1 MNSGKASNIKFLFG
15 INKRVTSW
23 DAFNLSIYTNPS
35 LSKVDKFSNVALLL
49 DYNAAEATVG
59 RNIFSAKFDGAI
71 ITLKKW
77 FGQEQMI
84 FDIHLHQLLSVKAV
98 S

>member
-1 MNSGKASNIKFLFG
+1 M
-15 INKRVTSW
+15 
-23 DAFNLSIYTNPS
+23 SIYTNPS
-35 LSKVDKFSNVALLL
+35 LSKVYKFSNVALLL

-59 RNIFSAKFDGAI
+59 RNILSAKFDGAI

-84 FDIHLHQLLSVKAV
+84 FDYTPSSTLECHGSFLKSRH
-98 S
+98 